1 LPGGPFTG
9 RVVYDLTYGQG
20 ESRLVRDAREAGC
33 IALDG
38 LPMLV
43 AQAERQF
50 EWWTGRRP
58 QPGVMAAAIGIYAS
72 DNV

>member
-1 LPGGPFTG
+1 
-9 RVVYDLTYGQG
+9 VYDLTYGAG
-20 ESRLVRDAREAGC
+20 ESRLVRDARRAGLR
-33 IALDG
+33 ALDG

-58 QPGVMAAAIGIYAS
+58 AAGVMAAALDAGTRS
-72 DNV
+72 KG